1 MEESHQIYH
10 IIIKFN
16 LMKFSVIRYHEII
29 KRYINIRRE
38 TKTEKIIFIYGNSH
52 ANAVDHFRGVTVKA
66 HAEHWR
72 KALRL
77 NTTRLALPPELIDV
91 H

>member
-29 KRYINIRRE
+29 KRYINIRRD
-38 TKTEKIIFIYGNSH
+38 KNRKDHFIYGNSH

-66 HAEHWR
+66 HTEHWR

>member
-38 TKTEKIIFIYGNSH
+38 TKTEKIILYTATH
-52 ANAVDHFRGVTVKA
+52 T
-66 HAEHWR
+66 
-72 KALRL
+72 L
-77 NTTRLALPPELIDV
+77 TR
-91 H
+91 